1 MNNFETMRANIQAK
15 FQYFDYYLFIP
26 YIILCLIGVIMVYS
40 ASSVDLTY
48 MGMATTAYMD
58 KQLIY
63 VVMGVLLLA
72 LMVHLNPR
80 FWVNQKMI
88 NIGYWVVL
96 GLLVFAK
103 LLSRAVNGANGWIN
117 LGIINIQPSELCKLY
132 LIMYLSYWFTKR
144 QKKLQ
149 LGLEPVNMR
158 RLYLK
163 VGLLLFVILIEPD
176 FGGTIINFMI
186 VIAIYSASLSDSKQG
201 LKVLGSVLAL
211 MFVGM
216 QLFRFDWFV
225 RIIKAIPKIGYVA
238 ARFQA
243 QFTPFKLIQSSGKQ
257 LVNSL
262 YAISNGGMFGLGLGN
277 GIQKRGYLPEP
288 HTDFILAV
296 IAEELGAVGV
306 LIVLGLLAWIIA
318 RIFLIGIR
326 SKTRYNTL
334 FCYGVGMFMLVE
346 TLFNVGAVNGLLPIT
361 GVTLPFV
368 SYGGSSML
376 VLSMAL
382 GMVMNISANER
393 RDNEVDLA
401 RYIK

>member
-1 MNNFETMRANIQAK
+1 
-15 FQYFDYYLFIP
+15 
-26 YIILCLIGVIMVYS
+26 
-40 ASSVDLTY
+40 
-48 MGMATTAYMD
+48 
-58 KQLIY
+58 
-63 VVMGVLLLA
+63 
-72 LMVHLNPR
+72 
-80 FWVNQKMI
+80 
-88 NIGYWVVL
+88 
-96 GLLVFAK
+96 
-103 LLSRAVNGANGWIN
+103 
-117 LGIINIQPSELCKLY
+117 
-132 LIMYLSYWFTKR
+132 
-144 QKKLQ
+144 
-149 LGLEPVNMR
+149 MR